1 MPDHSTAFEGG
12 LSSSESLKDFT
23 HRPVLLIPA
32 NDLNLLTSLDLHIES
47 KVLQDIQQYVF
58 VKHPV
63 DHHLL
68 SLFIR

>member
-23 HRPVLLIPA
+23 YCTVLLISA

-47 KVLQDIQQYVF
+47 EVLQDIQQYSLIQ
-58 VKHPV
+58 HPV